1 LRDAVLII
9 AVPLLIVKGRNG
21 LFLFLYL
28 CAVCL
33 ICLNPLLAHW
43 WMTNILASS
52 YPRFVY
58 LLQLPLLCAMLGAAG
73 SRLARP
79 DQLSKG
85 RLPTVLALLAILVSF
100 LYTYRGLSILPRDP
114 KLGIGWKS
122 PREYQLLPANLDFA
136 KAAGRYIAHAKLL
149 APTWTASCE
158 LPLLLPEMKVV
169 APRLVSHYFSNAGNA
184 EEGRL
189 RRQAQAFIEE
199 DRSGNP
205 KRLQPLEPKFREVI
219 ETGRA
224 NAVAVPEAESQRVL
238 ATLQSIDPGWHRVL
252 EAGGLVLILPG
263 NGERQLGIG
272 NVECDNL
279 ATVSEDRCYF
289 DDANRLTYHSGLSLT
304 ESD

>member
-1 LRDAVLII
+1 
-9 AVPLLIVKGRNG
+9 
-21 LFLFLYL
+21 
-28 CAVCL
+28 
-33 ICLNPLLAHW
+33 
-43 WMTNILASS
+43 
-52 YPRFVY
+52 
-58 LLQLPLLCAMLGAAG
+58 MLGAAG

-85 RLPTVLALLAILVSF
+85 RVPTVLALLAILVSF

-122 PREYQLLPANLDFA
+122 PREYQLLPSNLDFA

-184 EEGRL
+184 EEGLL
-189 RRQAQAFIEE
+189 RRQAQAFIEG

-252 EAGGLVLILPG
+252 EAGGLVLLLPG
-263 NGERQLGIG
+263 NGERQVGIR

-279 ATVSEDRCYF
+279 ATVSRDRCYF
-289 DDANRLTYHSGLSLT
+289 EDANKLTYHSGLSLI